1 MHFTHI
7 NVKLM
12 SVNGPS
18 EEAESVPKER
28 ELLDPFLM
36 PRPGVSEDG
45 CDPDFEDELRRFMW
59 GREWDWRTI

>member
-1 MHFTHI
+1 MC
-7 NVKLM
+7 
-12 SVNGPS
+12 VNGPS